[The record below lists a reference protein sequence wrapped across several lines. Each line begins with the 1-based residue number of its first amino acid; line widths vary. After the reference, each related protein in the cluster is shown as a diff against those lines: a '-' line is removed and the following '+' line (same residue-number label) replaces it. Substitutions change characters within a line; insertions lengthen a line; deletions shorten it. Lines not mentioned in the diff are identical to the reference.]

1 MAPRSFSTEG
11 IVISRK
17 NYGEADR
24 VLLIFSKHY
33 GKMFLLAKGVR
44 KPKSRKRGHIE
55 IFSQVKYSFTK
66 NDHFVLMNE
75 AELIDSYDEIRIS
88 LQKTSLAY
96 YFIEIIG
103 KILQEDERQELLYQ
117 ILITYLNLLKTSHR
131 LKDLRLNY
139 IYDVLVNL
147 GYWPKGKEILDHDN
161 VIESVLERQINS
173 KRVGKKLLKYS
184 R

>member
-11 IVISRK
+11 IILHRK

-24 VLLIFSKHY
+24 LLSIFSKHY

-55 IFSQVKYSFTK
+55 IFSRVKYSFTK

-75 AELIDSYDEIRIS
+75 AELIDSYDHIRKS
-88 LQKTSLAY
+88 LKKTSLAY
-96 YFIEIIG
+96 YFIETIS
-103 KILQEDERQELLYQ
+103 KILEQDEKHEELYD
-117 ILITYLNLLKTSHR
+117 ILTSYMVMLKSVRR
-131 LKDLRLNY
+131 LRDLRLKY
-139 IYDVLVNL
+139 INDVLVSM
-147 GYWPKGKEILDHDN
+147 GYWPEIKKMSEHDKILD
-161 VIESVLERQINS
+161 SVLERQMNS
-173 KRVGKKLLKYS
+173 KRVGEKML